1 MERNALN
8 YEIIKTSS
16 GQVGY
21 VKLGSGAPLIMLVG
35 YSGNLLHWNSEL
47 IYALA
52 ENFTVYLPDNRLV
65 GESKSTNLPS
75 IAGMAQDI
83 ADFILAL
90 DLDQANVCG
99 WSMGGIIAQALAME
113 HESLVVGIALIVS
126 QPDYSYTYGKLHEL
140 VTNLRDKPGKENRDK
155 LTELFFS
162 GMPSI
167 EFRKYLAKTILPI
180 KQYVYPFSQEAQG
193 LQNLAV
199 ANWQTDIDKLQ
210 KITTPVLI
218 TTAKNDL
225 VTKPEAS
232 NILHNLLVNSRL
244 ISYPDGGHF
253 FLHSYP
259 VDLAQQITKF
269 LVLARKVPI

>member
-1 MERNALN
+1 MERDGFD
-8 YEIIKTSS
+8 YEVIPTQN

-21 VKLGSGAPLIMLVG
+21 VKLGSGDPLVMLVG
-35 YSGNLLHWNSEL
+35 YSGNLLHWNSDLVYEL
-47 IYALA
+47 AKK
-52 ENFTVYLPDNRLV
+52 FTVYLPDNRLV
-65 GESKSTNLPS
+65 GESRSSNLPS

-83 ADFILAL
+83 ADFVMAL
-90 DLDQANVCG
+90 GLEQVHLCG
-99 WSMGGIIAQALAME
+99 WSMGGIIAQAFAMH
-113 HESLVVGIALIVS
+113 HEDLLKSIALIVS
-126 QPDYSYTYGKLHEL
+126 QPDYSYTYGRLHEL
-140 VTNLRDKPGKENRDK
+140 VSNLREKPGKENRDK

-180 KQYVYPFSQEAQG
+180 KHYVYPFSKSAQE

-199 ANWQTDIDKLQ
+199 ANWQTDIEKLQ
-210 KITTPVLI
+210 KITKPVLI

-232 NILHNLLVNSRL
+232 NILHSLLVNSKL

-259 VDLAQQITKF
+259 RELAQQIIQF
-269 LVLARKVPI
+269 L